1 MWEGNWWRR
10 AIFGCLLTGVVLPA
24 QAFAQTSAD
33 SPQEIAGKIAALGR
47 ILSPEVIAATKAIY
61 LPLQSKPPFANVR
74 IHRDLAYGIGRR
86 NQLDVFVPEPLPSEP
101 LPVLIFVHGGSFIGG
116 SKTGPAG
123 VFYDNIG
130 VWAAT
135 HGLIGININY
145 RLAPK
150 HPWPA
155 AIEDLGEAVQWA
167 VQNVAPF
174 GGEPDRIYLM
184 GHSAGAMHVAGYIS
198 HPDLQ
203 PAPGVG
209 IKGAILLSGDYDL
222 TTRTVPDREKAY
234 FGSDTS
240 LYAERSA
247 LKGLVQSKLPLL
259 VAVGEFDIPR
269 AEEQGNLLNKTACA
283 QKQCPQFLRLPK
295 HSHMSEIYSIN
306 TSDVTLTNAI
316 LGFIKAH

>member
-1 MWEGNWWRR
+1 MRGRNGWRR
-10 AIFGCLLTGVVLPA
+10 AVFACLLAGAVLPA
-24 QAFAQTSAD
+24 QAFAQTSAN
-33 SPQEIAGKIAALGR
+33 SPQEIAEKIAALGR
-47 ILSPEVIAATKAIY
+47 TLSPEVIAATRAIY
-61 LPLQSKPPFANVR
+61 LPLQPKPPFANVR
-74 IHRDLAYGIGRR
+74 IHRDLAYGTGRR
-86 NQLDVFVPEPLPSEP
+86 NRLDVFVPEPLPSDP
-101 LPVLIFVHGGSFIGG
+101 LPVLIFMHGGKFTGG
-116 SKTGPAG
+116 SKSGPAG

-145 RLAPK
+145 RLGPK

-174 GGEPDRIYLM
+174 GGEPDRIYVM

-209 IKGAILLSGDYDL
+209 VKGAILLSGDYDL
-222 TTRTVPDREKAY
+222 TAGTISDEEKAY
-234 FGSDTS
+234 FGDDTS

-247 LKGLVQSKLPLL
+247 LTGLIQSKLPLL
-259 VAVGEFDIPR
+259 VAVSEFDIPR

-295 HSHMSEIYSIN
+295 HSHMSEVYSIN
-306 TSDVTLTNAI
+306 TPDVTLTNAI

>member
-1 MWEGNWWRR
+1 MWGRNVWWRSGF
-10 AIFGCLLTGVVLPA
+10 AYLLVSVVLPA
-24 QAFAQTSAD
+24 QSFAQMSAN
-33 SPQEIAGKIAALGR
+33 PPEVAARVAALGR
-47 ILSPEVIAATKAIY
+47 TLSPEVIAATKAIY
-61 LPLQSKPPFANVR
+61 LPLQPRPPFANVR
-74 IHRDLAYGIGRR
+74 IHRDLAYGQSRR
-86 NQLDVFVPEPLPSEP
+86 NRLDVFVPEPLPNDP
-101 LPVLIFVHGGSFIGG
+101 LPVLIFMHGGSLN
-116 SKTGPAG
+116 SDNKTGPAS

-135 HGLIGININY
+135 HGLIGINIDY

-167 VQNVAPF
+167 IQNVAPF
-174 GGEPDRIYLM
+174 GGEPDRIYVM
-184 GHSAGAMHVAGYIS
+184 GHSAGAMHLAGYIS

-222 TTRTVPDREKAY
+222 TAGTVPDQEKTY

-247 LKGLVQSKLPLL
+247 LNGIVQSKLPLL
-259 VAVGEFDIPR
+259 VAVGELDIPR
-269 AEEQGNLLNKTACA
+269 AEQQGNLLNKTACA
-283 QKQCPQFLRLPK
+283 QKQCPQFLRLSG
-295 HSHMSEIYSIN
+295 HNHMSEVYSIN
-306 TSDVTLTNAI
+306 TPDVTLTNAI

>member
-1 MWEGNWWRR
+1 MWGRNSRRR
-10 AIFGCLLTGVVLPA
+10 AGFACLLAGVVLPA
-24 QAFAQTSAD
+24 QGFAQMSA
-33 SPQEIAGKIAALGR
+33 SPPPEIAEKVAALGR
-47 ILSPEVIAATKAIY
+47 IPSPEVIAATKAIY
-61 LPLQSKPPFANVR
+61 LPLQPKPPFANVR

-86 NQLDVFVPEPLPSEP
+86 NQLDVFVPEPLPSDP
-101 LPVLIFVHGGSFIGG
+101 LPVLIFMHGGTFTGG

-167 VQNVAPF
+167 IQNVAPF
-174 GGEPDRIYLM
+174 GGEPDRIYVM
-184 GHSAGAMHVAGYIS
+184 GHSAGAMHIAGYIS

-203 PAPGVG
+203 PPVGLG

-222 TTRTVPDREKAY
+222 TIGAIPDQEKAY

-247 LKGLVQSKLPLL
+247 LKGLVRSKLPLL
-259 VAVGEFDIPR
+259 VAIGEFDIPR
-269 AEEQGNLLNKTACA
+269 AEQQGNLLNKTACA

-295 HSHMSEIYSIN
+295 HSHMSEVYSIN
-306 TSDVTLTNAI
+306 TSDITLTKAI